1 MREINTSTGEYKT
14 YQIAEYHYCKI
25 KVYDSGRILF
35 TGSIHKMYNSINN
48 IVAPNNG
55 DKGFNGNDFNLVQIL
70 KMRDLLCELFNCDP
84 KQMVFENL
92 EIGLNIPVNFMVE
105 MFINSLLYHNGKKFE
120 FRYLDHYAQV
130 LHNNYRLKIYNKGN
144 QYGMENKVLR
154 IEVSAKKMIEF
165 SSTGIRTFANVNE
178 SNLQLAYDHL
188 LKRFDE
194 VSYYDHTINKR
205 GLKKHLKDKVKDYK
219 NPRYWINNLSSNHR
233 HRDKIKLQSII
244 SESSENIKELI
255 KVKMIN
261 KCVIINQL
269 LLVVSV

>member
-48 IVAPNNG
+48 IVAPKNG
-55 DKGFNGNDFNLVQIL
+55 GKGFNGNDFNLVQIL
-70 KMRDLLCELFNCDP
+70 KMRDLLCELFNCEP

-92 EIGLNIPVNFMVE
+92 EIGLNIQVNFMVQK
-105 MFINSLLYHNGKKFE
+105 FINSLLYHNGKKFE
-120 FRYLDHYAQV
+120 YRYLDHYAQV

-144 QYGMENKVLR
+144 QYGMSNEVIR

-165 SSTGIRTFANVNE
+165 SCTSIRTFANVNE
-178 SNLQLAYDHL
+178 SNLQLAYNHL

-194 VSYYDHTINKR
+194 VCYYDHTISKK
-205 GLKKHLKDKVKDYK
+205 GLKTYLKSKVKDYK

-244 SESSENIKELI
+244 IGSSENIKELI

-269 LLVVSV
+269 LQEVSV